1 MQYTMTHQINK
12 VARDCRDIRRK
23 VGNNGDVGTCVIY
36 AHGLA
41 VLLFDTRNNDLTSL
55 LVLTMFVQ
63 DLDAQMYIGTICKMF
78 VCMTVWTKIYH
89 SGTHYILR
97 CSHKAVTA
105 CFVLFCFFFHYSPLI
120 ACFFKKKK
128 NLLWNKFNKVYSIKN
143 IILHFPSAPSNQK
156 WT

>member
-55 LVLTMFVQ
+55 LMLIMFVQ

-78 VCMTVWTKIYH
+78 VCMTV
-89 SGTHYILR
+89 
-97 CSHKAVTA
+97 
-105 CFVLFCFFFHYSPLI
+105 
-120 ACFFKKKK
+120 
-128 NLLWNKFNKVYSIKN
+128 
-143 IILHFPSAPSNQK
+143 
-156 WT
+156 

>member
-41 VLLFDTRNNDLTSL
+41 VLLFDTWNNDLTSL
-55 LVLTMFVQ
+55 LMLIMFVQ
-63 DLDAQMYIGTICKMF
+63 DLVAQMYIGTICKMF

-89 SGTHYILR
+89 SAWNTLYLEMFSQSSD
-97 CSHKAVTA
+97 CMFLF
-105 CFVLFCFFFHYSPLI
+105 FVFFHYPPAPSI
-120 ACFFKKKK
+120 ACFFFKKN
-128 NLLWNKFNKVYSIKN
+128 NLLWNKFNKVYSIK
-143 IILHFPSAPSNQK
+143 I
-156 WT
+156 

>member
-23 VGNNGDVGTCVIY
+23 IGNNGDVGTCVIY

-78 VCMTVWTKIYH
+78 VCMTV
-89 SGTHYILR
+89 
-97 CSHKAVTA
+97 
-105 CFVLFCFFFHYSPLI
+105 
-120 ACFFKKKK
+120 
-128 NLLWNKFNKVYSIKN
+128 
-143 IILHFPSAPSNQK
+143 
-156 WT
+156 